1 MAMMGDAADSND
13 PDGVA
18 KAIDG
23 SLSASYSRSF
33 GLKTDKITALIKA
46 GRGEF
51 DPAKR
56 KAIYK
61 ELETMVGE
69 EAPIVG
75 LAWRSQGY
83 AMQKRVSGFK
93 NLPGALTFYSGT
105 TFEDVTVG

>member
-1 MAMMGDAADSND
+1 MGDAADSND

-18 KAIDG
+18 KWIDG
-23 SLSASYSRSF
+23 SLTPSYSRSF

-51 DPAKR
+51 DAAKR
-56 KAIYK
+56 KAIYR
-61 ELETMVGE
+61 EMEALVIE
-69 EAPIVG
+69 EAPMVG

-93 NLPGALTFYSGT
+93 NLPGALSFYSGT
-105 TFEDVTVG
+105 TFEDVTAG

>member
-1 MAMMGDAADSND
+1 MMGDAADSND

-18 KAIDG
+18 KSIDG
-23 SLSASYSRSF
+23 SLSATYSRSF
-33 GLKTDKITALIKA
+33 GMKTDKLTELLKA
-46 GRGEF
+46 GRAEF
-51 DPAKR
+51 DATKR

-61 ELETMVGE
+61 EMEALAIQ

-83 AMQKRVSGFK
+83 AMQKRVGGFK

-105 TFEDVTVG
+105 TLEDATVG